1 MRRLFITLIIQ
12 NCQRLSPLLIF
23 ATESAFIAHPSTFVR
38 AAAFYEYSNEHP
50 SSVRPRF
57 LLSFLHLLL
66 SSASLQGIVS
76 FPLPLPL
83 DLDGAKNR
91 PADVES
97 KGRLGARGVGCC
109 MRGKVAK
116 QFDSI
121 AQFTLELTASRW
133 TQNIFRRSED
143 NIVTLL
149 V

>member
-1 MRRLFITLIIQ
+1 MRHLFITLIIQ
-12 NCQRLSPLLIF
+12 NRQRLSPLLIF
-23 ATESAFIAHPSTFVR
+23 ATESVFIAHPTTFVN

-83 DLDGAKNR
+83 ALDGAKNR
-91 PADVES
+91 PGWCR
-97 KGRLGARGVGCC
+97 KQRRLGPRGVGRC
-109 MRGKVAK
+109 MKGKVAR

-121 AQFTLELTASRW
+121 TQFTLELTASRW

-143 NIVTLL
+143 NMVTLL

>member
-66 SSASLQGIVS
+66 SSASLHSLSLSRSTWMGLKI
-76 FPLPLPL
+76 
-83 DLDGAKNR
+83 DR
-91 PADVES
+91 ADVES